1 MNCSRKIR
9 YNDYYSWPVKCLS
22 TADSFIYMSISP
34 IADFLIEAEYFAP
47 SCGFL
52 AMTPLGG
59 PEAMPENES
68 YSNVFE
74 GSYIDVIKH
83 MRKGFAL
90 RFPFKAGRN
99 IRDCLAES
107 KR

>member
-1 MNCSRKIR
+1 M
-9 YNDYYSWPVKCLS
+9 VKCLS
-22 TADSFIYMSISP
+22 TADYFIYVSHYFFSS
-34 IADFLIEAEYFAP
+34 EAGYFAP

-90 RFPFKAGRN
+90 RFPYKAGRN